1 LEAPLGIAH
10 VELDEGAGQLLHL
23 PRRAGLAGAQ
33 PDHHVA
39 DPNRL
44 PGLELEVARDAVALV
59 EQPKHRDALRHRSGA
74 GRDRG
79 HRLRNVDRL
88 RLGLVGAIPLIA
100 FPAASAGGKAEEAGE
115 RGGSSGSRFH
125 PSPGVQAS

>member
-1 LEAPLGIAH
+1 LRIAH

-23 PRRAGLAGAQ
+23 PGRAGFAGAEAN
-33 PDHHVA
+33 DDVA
-39 DPNRL
+39 HPNRL
-44 PGLELEVARDAVALV
+44 PGLQLDVPRDAVALV
-59 EQPKHRDALRHRSGA
+59 EEPQHRDALRHRGGA

-88 RLGLVGAIPLIA
+88 RLGLVGAVPLIA